1 MMTPMDVRSS
11 TFGANRPEKSYHADL
26 FALQ

>member
-1 MMTPMDVRSS
+1 MITPMDVRSS
-11 TFGANRPEKSYHADL
+11 TFGANKPEKSYQADL